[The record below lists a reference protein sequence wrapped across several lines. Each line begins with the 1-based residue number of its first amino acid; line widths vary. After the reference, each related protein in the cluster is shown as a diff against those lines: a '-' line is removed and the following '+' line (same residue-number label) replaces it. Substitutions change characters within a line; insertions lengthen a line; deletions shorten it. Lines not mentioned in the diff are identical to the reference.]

1 MTKKVKISFLVLVW
15 SIVAVQMYVNHNDQM
30 KLNQAVTA
38 FSVVDENVTGE
49 VIKGYGYFGAM
60 EISDEMKKNMLKN
73 LALKMGIEDGYTFS
87 EGKGDDFVKM
97 ILTKEGKYAS
107 TTIQI
112 ISLMGAAKP
121 EQYISLQIETA
132 ADVEEA
138 FGLYDRTKQVFEEI
152 EVNSQV
158 SMELEMEQ
166 QGNLWKESGDTFV
179 KQLLD
184 MAQAKEVDRIIENE
198 IYTIY
203 GQSKLSENY
212 LTLDDKKVNVQVVM
226 FYDETADKTYIKM
239 GIPIVNSSY

>member
-1 MTKKVKISFLVLVW
+1 MTKKVKISFLILVW
-15 SIVAVQMYVNHNDQM
+15 SIVAVQMFVNYTDHR
-30 KLNQAVTA
+30 KANQVVTA
-38 FSVVDENVTGE
+38 FSVVDDNVTRE
-49 VIKGYGYFGAM
+49 IIKGYGYFGAM

-97 ILTKEGKYAS
+97 ILTKDGKYAT

-121 EQYISLQIETA
+121 EQYISMQIETTT
-132 ADVEEA
+132 DVEEA
-138 FGLYDRTKQVFEEI
+138 FGLYNRTEQMFEEI

-158 SMELEMEQ
+158 SLELEMEQ
-166 QGNLWKESGDTFV
+166 RGNIWRENGDAFAR
-179 KQLLD
+179 QLLD
-184 MAQAKEVDRIIENE
+184 LARAKEVDRIVDNE

-203 GQSKLSENY
+203 GKSKLSENY
-212 LTLDDKKVNVQVVM
+212 LVVDDKKVNVQVVM
-226 FYDETADKTYIKM
+226 FYDEQADKTYVKM